1 MKSKLF
7 IVLVIAACLC
17 LSACTE
23 RSTDNSQSSENIPPS
38 VINDSQKSETK
49 EEQAE
54 QDQKPQQS
62 AENPSTE
69 EPTEEELIA
78 LLDRAM
84 NDITHL
90 ATNDTADVLNDI
102 FEGDIDCRYSDV
114 DKRINIDGY
123 DYQWTSRPYSDI
135 VDYYS
140 QSFTG
145 EPLEWILASRFADV
159 DGVLYCFVGGGA
171 TGYGAKVTAV
181 EKLEGNTY
189 KGTCL
194 LYYEPTGVEHD
205 VIFDVEKT
213 DAGYRISNIDYRS
226 YLGDFGPGAKK
237 AYSNGISED
246 EEKAKECIKLL
257 DPLLLQEWEK
267 PEDIQPMNFVMWY
280 GYKTQSLLTSE
291 NYCIDGRDGLFF
303 PEEEFEAEIK
313 KYFDVSVEYLRSD
326 SSVYLKDEHLYQTP
340 AALYPLVER
349 TYDITNISFH
359 GSVFH
364 IEFTLNYVEQK
375 AFKEMI
381 LTLEKVDEGVHFLS
395 YTSKS

>member
-7 IVLVIAACLC
+7 IVLVITACLC

-171 TGYGAKVTAV
+171 TGASTKAV
-181 EKLEGNTY
+181 SIEKLEGNTY
-189 KGTCL
+189 RLHYQWLTINDYCEEDDTKFS
-194 LYYEPTGVEHD
+194 
-205 VIFDVEKT
+205 IEKT
-213 DAGYRISNIDYRS
+213 DAGYRISSIDYRPNHLERPVFKQDKAPES
-226 YLGDFGPGAKK
+226 TRDMPGYTKK
-237 AYSNGISED
+237 DLELFSLWLPESFAIHSNVIYEDDTELARKIAEITSVDAISDMEEPFVIYDQAYSDAETISVHKFGNYD
-246 EEKAKECIKLL
+246 GKSYYLQKE
-257 DPLLLQEWEK
+257 
-267 PEDIQPMNFVMWY
+267 V
-280 GYKTQSLLTSE
+280 SE
-291 NYCIDGRDGLFF
+291 GGMTGFQNTIIYCIAMENNVVVITFYPQRGIGGIYNQS
-303 PEEEFEAEIK
+303 EEFERILN
-313 KYFDVSVEYLRSD
+313 S
-326 SSVYLKDEHLYQTP
+326 
-340 AALYPLVER
+340 
-349 TYDITNISFH
+349 
-359 GSVFH
+359 
-364 IEFTLNYVEQK
+364 IE
-375 AFKEMI
+375 
-381 LTLEKVDEGVHFLS
+381 
-395 YTSKS
+395 

>member
-7 IVLVIAACLC
+7 IVLVITACLC

-159 DGVLYCFVGGGA
+159 DCVLDR
-171 TGYGAKVTAV
+171 K
-181 EKLEGNTY
+181 
-189 KGTCL
+189 
-194 LYYEPTGVEHD
+194 
-205 VIFDVEKT
+205 
-213 DAGYRISNIDYRS
+213 
-226 YLGDFGPGAKK
+226 
-237 AYSNGISED
+237 
-246 EEKAKECIKLL
+246 
-257 DPLLLQEWEK
+257 
-267 PEDIQPMNFVMWY
+267 
-280 GYKTQSLLTSE
+280 
-291 NYCIDGRDGLFF
+291 
-303 PEEEFEAEIK
+303 
-313 KYFDVSVEYLRSD
+313 SV
-326 SSVYLKDEHLYQTP
+326 V
-340 AALYPLVER
+340 
-349 TYDITNISFH
+349 
-359 GSVFH
+359 
-364 IEFTLNYVEQK
+364 
-375 AFKEMI
+375 
-381 LTLEKVDEGVHFLS
+381 
-395 YTSKS
+395 